1 MVSGGQ
7 NDEQKQAAVSVLMK
21 RRSENMLKI

>member
-7 NDEQKQAAVSVLMK
+7 NDEQKQPAVSVLMK
-21 RRSENMLKI
+21 RSSENMLKI